1 MLEKLVKVVP
11 SHFIYRVLDTPVG
24 KYLYERGFTDT
35 CSRTVTCPDITF
47 EMRMPSNELYLWDD
61 FTPDGCHEPLTTRA
75 MLAPLAG
82 RDAATVWDVGSKCGY
97 FMMVA
102 AQATLA
108 ERVHVFEPTSPHVQ
122 VIHEN
127 NDRYLDGGARI
138 NRTTVGDTEEDG
150 RTTGDAYATRHGP
163 PDLVKIDV
171 DGPEVSVLRGLT
183 ETLGTHS
190 PTLLVE
196 VHVGDDWDRKRAQ
209 LGDLLDT
216 HPYDFWVAR
225 NHRDADGEWQHIDT
239 ISELGATVA
248 TNHDFLLR
256 CAVPEQEVDSA
267 W

>member
-1 MLEKLVKVVP
+1 M
-11 SHFIYRVLDTPVG
+11 
-24 KYLYERGFTDT
+24 
-35 CSRTVTCPDITF
+35 
-47 EMRMPSNELYLWDD
+47 
-61 FTPDGCHEPLTTRA
+61 
-75 MLAPLAG
+75 
-82 RDAATVWDVGSKCGY
+82 
-97 FMMVA
+97 
-102 AQATLA
+102 
-108 ERVHVFEPTSPHVQ
+108 Q
-122 VIHEN
+122 VIREN
-127 NDRYLDGGARI
+127 NDRYLDGQARI
-138 NRTTVGDTEEDG
+138 NRTTVGDIEEDE